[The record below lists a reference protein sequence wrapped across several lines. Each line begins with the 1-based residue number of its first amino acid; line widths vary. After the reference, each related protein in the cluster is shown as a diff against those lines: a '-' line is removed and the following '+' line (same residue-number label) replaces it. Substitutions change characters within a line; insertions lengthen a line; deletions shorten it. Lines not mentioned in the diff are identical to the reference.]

1 MGYRRERELGLTA
14 DEAAR
19 RIQGLRRV
27 WAAGFMGSEQ
37 LVAMERQIL
46 ARVTRSRPGHE
57 T

>member
-1 MGYRRERELGLTA
+1 MDYRRDRELGLTA

-27 WAAGFMGSEQ
+27 WASGFMDSEQ
-37 LVAMERQIL
+37 LVAMERHIL